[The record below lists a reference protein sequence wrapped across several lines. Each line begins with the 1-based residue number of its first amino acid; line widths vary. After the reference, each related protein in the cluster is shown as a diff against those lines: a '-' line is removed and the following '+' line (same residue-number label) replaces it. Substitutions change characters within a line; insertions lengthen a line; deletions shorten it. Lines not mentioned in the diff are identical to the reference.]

1 MRARLDRLVVS
12 MLLAATGCTGEGPSP
27 VDPSGDL
34 DVTAAF
40 EQGPPHAG
48 RNTLVVDVADA
59 GGEPVDDAIV
69 TVDPQMPAH
78 GHGSTEEPVVEP
90 GTAGRYVAYPVT
102 FQMAGTWLV
111 TVTATAGESTGTLVL
126 EVDIP

>member
-1 MRARLDRLVVS
+1 VPIRFAALCLPA
-12 MLLAATGCTGEGPSP
+12 LLAFTGCTGEAQSL
-27 VDPSGDL
+27 VDQGGDL

-40 EQGPPHAG
+40 DQGPPRAG
-48 RNTLVVDVADA
+48 RNTLVVHVADA
-59 GGEPVDDAIV
+59 RGEPVGDAVV

-78 GHGSTEEPVVEP
+78 GHGSTEDPVVEV

-111 TVTATAGESTGTLVL
+111 TVTATAGESTGTLEL
-126 EVDIP
+126 EADIP